1 VKTLGSYLK
10 DYYDQQCSITLH
22 FKKREKH
29 MKKHLLALAA
39 LATVSGAAFAQS
51 NATIYGILDTSI
63 HRINHATSATGP
75 SATQMSTATWL
86 PSVLGFTGT
95 EDLGGGLKAKFQL
108 EADINT
114 QSGSYNGNLFRRI
127 STVGLSSNQFG
138 SITLGRQINQLFL
151 QSFLNNVRLAHSGS
165 MAIMGGLKYSPSAT
179 DGSNPNANTDTGIF
193 QSNTVAYT
201 SPTYNGLN
209 VTLTKQIGGAAGSS
223 SKSSAYSYGA
233 NYVNG
238 PLALVAVHEEHK
250 DALGVAQNRNTL
262 LGAKYT
268 VGATQ
273 FNIGHT
279 TYKDPSGTAAV
290 DTKAL
295 EFGVG
300 YSITPAVVAAF
311 NYVTFDDNV
320 AGVKPT
326 STSLSLKYALSKRTS
341 AWVLHN
347 QTDGKGSVSLNN
359 LYGVAIA
366 QGASYTNTG
375 KATGTAVGLTH
386 TF

>member
-1 VKTLGSYLK
+1 
-10 DYYDQQCSITLH
+10 
-22 FKKREKH
+22 

-39 LATVSGAAFAQS
+39 LATVSGAAVAQS

-63 HRINHATSATGP
+63 HRIDHATSATGP

-108 EADINT
+108 ESDINT
-114 QSGSYNGNLFRRI
+114 HTGSYNSTSLFRRI
-127 STVGLSSNQFG
+127 STVGLSSNEFG
-138 SITLGRQINQLFL
+138 TLTVGRQINQLFL

-165 MAIMGGLKYSPSAT
+165 MAVVGGLAYSKTAT
-179 DGSNPNANTDTGIF
+179 SNGTDNPNANTDTGIF

-201 SPTYNGLN
+201 SPTFNGLN
-209 VTLTKQIGGAAGSS
+209 VTLTKQIGGTAGSS
-223 SKSSAYSYGA
+223 SKNSAYSYGA

-238 PLALVAVHEEHK
+238 PLALVAVHEQHN
-250 DALGVAQNRNTL
+250 DALGTTQQKNTL

-268 VGATQ
+268 FGAYQ

-279 TYKDPSGTAAV
+279 TYKDPTGTAAV

-295 EFGVG
+295 EVGVA
-300 YSITPAVVAAF
+300 YSITPALVAAF
-311 NYVTFDDNV
+311 NNVTFDDNV

-326 STSLSLKYALSKRTS
+326 STTLSLKYALSKRTS
-341 AWVLHN
+341 AWVMHAN
-347 QTDGKGSVSLNN
+347 TDGKGSVSLNN

-366 QGASYTNTG
+366 QGTSYTNTG

>member
-1 VKTLGSYLK
+1 
-10 DYYDQQCSITLH
+10 
-22 FKKREKH
+22 

-39 LATVSGAAFAQS
+39 LATVSGAATAQS
-51 NATIYGILDTSI
+51 NATIYGILDTSV
-63 HRINHATSATGP
+63 HRINHATTATSG
-75 SATQMSTATWL
+75 SATQMSSATWL

-108 EADINT
+108 EADLNT
-114 QSGSYNGNLFRRI
+114 QTGAANGNLFRRI
-127 STVGLSSNQFG
+127 STVGLSSNEFG
-138 SITLGRQINQLFL
+138 TLTMGRQINQLFL

-165 MAIMGGLKYSPSAT
+165 MAVVGGLKYSPSAT

-201 SPTYNGLN
+201 TPTFNGLN
-209 VTLTKQIGGAAGSS
+209 ITLTKQIGGAAGSS
-223 SKSSAYSYGA
+223 TKSSGFSYGA

-250 DALGVAQNRNTL
+250 DALGVSQNKNTL

-268 VGATQ
+268 IGDVQ
-273 FNIGHT
+273 LNIGHT

-295 EFGVG
+295 EVG
-300 YSITPAVVAAF
+300 AAYSIKPNLVAAI
-311 NYVTFDDNV
+311 NNVTFDDNV

-326 STSLSLKYALSKRTS
+326 ITTLSLKYSLSKRTS
-341 AWVLHN
+341 AWVMQAN
-347 QTDGKGSVSLNN
+347 SDGKGAVSLMP
-359 LYGVAIA
+359 LYGVAVGA
-366 QGASYTNTG
+366 TGASYNNTG
-375 KATGTAVGLTH
+375 KASATAVGVTH